1 MAKLTWEYGDKD
13 DQIIIRKSKGKLTVD
28 EIVEF
33 MNKWEQLQDFGEGTL
48 CVIAWRMKSDTYS
61 GWDMY
66 EEKPGDAVDLFV
78 LQDSSTC
85 FCGKT
90 LFPQYCP
97 ECGTNLIQEK
107 EANT

>member
-13 DQIIIRKSKGKLTVD
+13 DQIIIRKSKGKLTVQ
-28 EIVEF
+28 EIMDF
-33 MNKWEQLQDFGEGTL
+33 MSQREQILDFGEGAL
-48 CVIAWRMKSDTYS
+48 CVIAWRMKEDTYS

-66 EEKPGDAVDLFV
+66 TENPGDAVDLFV

-97 ECGTNLIQEK
+97 ECGTKLLQEK
-107 EANT
+107 EE